1 MLSQVIQEA
10 VNQQINNELYS
21 SYSYLSMAAYC
32 EHEQFVG
39 CARWMR
45 MQSEEENVHAMRL
58 YDFLIARNGRVKL
71 RPIAAPQVDFDS
83 IPQVFERAL
92 AQEQTVTA
100 QIDALYELALKE
112 KAFTALVELEW
123 FIQEQVE
130 EEKTAREIVHKF
142 QMVRNDPAAL
152 LDLDRELGAR
162 QPDAADA
169 TDGTAK

>member
-1 MLSQVIQEA
+1 MLSQVIQDA

-45 MQSEEENVHAMRL
+45 MQSQEENVHAMRL

-71 RPIAAPQVDFDS
+71 QPVAAPQVDFDT

-142 QMVRNDPAAL
+142 QMVKNDPAAL

-162 QPDAADA
+162 QPEAADQ
-169 TDGTAK
+169 TDTAGK

>member
-39 CARWMR
+39 CARWMQ

-71 RPIAAPQVDFDS
+71 RPIAAPQVDFDN

-142 QMVRNDPAAL
+142 QMVKNDPAAL

-169 TDGTAK
+169 ADGAVR

>member
-45 MQSEEENVHAMRL
+45 MQSEEENIHAMRL

-71 RPIAAPQVDFDS
+71 RPIAAPQVDFDN

-142 QMVRNDPAAL
+142 QMVKNDPAAL

-162 QPDAADA
+162 QPEGADAADGA
-169 TDGTAK
+169 AK